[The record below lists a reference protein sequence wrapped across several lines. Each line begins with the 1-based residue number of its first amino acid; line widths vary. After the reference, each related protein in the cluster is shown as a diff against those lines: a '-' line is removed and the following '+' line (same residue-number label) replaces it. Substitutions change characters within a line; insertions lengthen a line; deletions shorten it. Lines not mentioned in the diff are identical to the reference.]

1 MTTYTSNTILRR
13 LSLAIGSAF
22 LLALAGCAQL
32 PHMAPNDSSNAA
44 QSTAPGSG
52 NTQADNTDNGDN
64 VDYSILPAMADQEQ
78 ASEKTAWKDDGN
90 LWHYIAARFR
100 LPIPDNPRIDEQ
112 RAFYASH
119 VKYLERVT
127 ERARPYLHMIVKDL
141 QEHNLPLELALLP
154 IVESAYRPEAVS
166 SSSAAGL
173 WQFVPSTGTHFGL
186 DRTAWYD
193 GRRDIKE
200 STDAAVRY
208 FSLLRQ
214 MFNDDWPVIIA
225 AYNGGEGTLQR
236 AIEYNKRH
244 DRPTDFWDLTQ
255 ISNETKQYPAKLY
268 ALVEIFSHPKKY
280 AFNPTPI
287 PNEPVVAEIPIK
299 KPVNLA
305 KLAKLTGMSHEEM
318 YKLNP
323 GFDRLITG
331 PKARCLLVPKDVAD
345 QIKPSLLSACEKSA
359 AGWGR
364 YTIVR
369 GDSFHRIAWRFGSS
383 VDELL
388 HINRLSSDY
397 ARPGETI
404 LVPVGRIKDRPLPAN
419 SRLYTVRSGDSLW
432 SISHKVHV
440 SVALLRNYNLLH
452 KHGTLHPGQKL
463 IIGPKDGTDSYA
475 SVARADSPS
484 QPTSSAPHDGHYT
497 VQPGDTL
504 WGLARR
510 FSTTVDA
517 LASANHISHTAAL
530 KPGQELT
537 VAGTNTKVAA
547 AGHVRRYTVKPGDTL
562 WQLARQFSV
571 KVSDLAARNNIHKD
585 TPLKP
590 GQELIIAS
598 R

>member
-1 MTTYTSNTILRR
+1 MTTNIPNTILRR
-13 LSLAIGSAF
+13 LSLATGSAL

-32 PHMAPNDSSNAA
+32 PHMTPNDSSNAA
-44 QSTAPGSG
+44 QSTAPGTGS
-52 NTQADNTDNGDN
+52 TQADNADTDDN
-64 VDYSILPAMADQEQ
+64 VDYSILPAMADQEK
-78 ASEKTAWKDDGN
+78 SGEKTALQDDGN

-119 VKYLERVT
+119 IKYLERVT
-127 ERARPYLHMIVKDL
+127 ERARPYLHMIVSDL

-166 SSSAAGL
+166 SSAAAGL

-208 FSLLRQ
+208 FSLLSK

-236 AIEYNKRH
+236 AIEYNKRRH
-244 DRPTDFWDLTQ
+244 RPTDFWDLTQ

-287 PNEPVVAEIPIK
+287 PNEPVVAEVPIK

-331 PKARCLLVPKDVAD
+331 PKERCLLVPKDVAD

-359 AGWGR
+359 GGWGR
-364 YTIVR
+364 YTITR
-369 GDSFHRIAWRFGSS
+369 GDSFRRIAWRFGSS

-440 SVALLRNYNLLH
+440 SIGLLRNYNLLH
-452 KHGTLHPGQKL
+452 KHSTLHPGQKL
-463 IIGPKDGTDSYA
+463 IIGPKDGSDFGSSHTAIA
-475 SVARADSPS
+475 SATA
-484 QPTSSAPHDGHYT
+484 SSGSHDGRYT
-497 VQPGDTL
+497 VKPGDTL

-517 LASANHISHTAAL
+517 LASANHISRKAAL
-530 KPGQELT
+530 KPGQELS
-537 VAGTNTKVAA
+537 VASTNTKVAA
-547 AGHVRRYTVKPGDTL
+547 EGHVRRYTVKPGDTL

-571 KVSDLAARNNIHKD
+571 KVSDLTARNNIRKD
-585 TPLKP
+585 APLKP
-590 GQELIIAS
+590 GQELVIAS